1 LSSIYQQLKE
11 MDVVDLILVN
21 QQNIFDEILNVE
33 FNGQTI
39 DSYLTNV
46 LPLHALKTFTTI
58 YSNNMDNT
66 KSIINSS
73 DLFIP
78 ILNIIKANKLIQIT
92 ENSTLI
98 RNFREY
104 IIPFLVNI
112 YQNFIFI
119 IRSTIYGYEKYLLNT
134 YQLIEI
140 VNTLIK

>member
-1 LSSIYQQLKE
+1 
-11 MDVVDLILVN
+11 
-21 QQNIFDEILNVE
+21 
-33 FNGQTI
+33 
-39 DSYLTNV
+39 
-46 LPLHALKTFTTI
+46 
-58 YSNNMDNT
+58 MDNT